1 MSAKR
6 MTRHLRIAVHGRAT
20 PRIVREATA
29 TAMPPEVQRSLL
41 ASLRGQCGAGPPKK
55 DRRCRQSSACAGM
68 TFEQKLKKQAW
79 IGRDFVVRDPD
90 GNAICFVQR
99 NA

>member
-1 MSAKR
+1 MAFIEVENIKAFYAKYV
-6 MTRHLRIAVHGRAT
+6 A
-20 PRIVREATA
+20 
-29 TAMPPEVQRSLL
+29 
-41 ASLRGQCGAGPPKK
+41 AGV
-55 DRRCRQSSACAGM
+55 

-79 IGRDFVVRDPD
+79 SGRDFVVRDPD